1 MAHGVERGLKQA
13 GDWAGRGDGGVRLR
27 GNGGGLRGAEQGRRC
42 EGRGKK
48 KGDEQGLRVSAGF
61 MSIHGSLF
69 SGWIRSWENGWVNG
83 FRDRATGLGRTPH
96 AHGEMRISSIFT
108 VEQSKAE
115 NSQEFQG
122 NEPAP
127 VDPDEGVSEQRA
139 DWFLRARSYAG

>member
-1 MAHGVERGLKQA
+1 
-13 GDWAGRGDGGVRLR
+13 
-27 GNGGGLRGAEQGRRC
+27 
-42 EGRGKK
+42 
-48 KGDEQGLRVSAGF
+48 

-69 SGWIRSWENGWVNG
+69 SGLIRSLGKWMGQRVSRSG
-83 FRDRATGLGRTPH
+83 DGLGRTPH